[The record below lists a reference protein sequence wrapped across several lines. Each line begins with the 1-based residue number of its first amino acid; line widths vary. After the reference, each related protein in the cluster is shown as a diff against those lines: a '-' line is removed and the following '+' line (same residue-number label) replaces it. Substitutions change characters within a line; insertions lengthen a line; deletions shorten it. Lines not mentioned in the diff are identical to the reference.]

1 MLKKGANPNCTDPGR
16 DSPLI
21 LAIKKN
27 IDNVVLSL
35 LNAGADV
42 SHIGE
47 NGGTVLEVCINQR
60 SSETIVIAV
69 VEKGLTG
76 NTPQSL
82 GQFPLA
88 RLLDEG
94 FSDSLLTVMIENGAN
109 PNFVQHGEDSVLMK
123 AIKEKRYT
131 LCRILIEDGANVN
144 FKNPE
149 GLTAFDIFT

>member
-1 MLKKGANPNCTDPGR
+1 MHILFQGNCW
-16 DSPLI
+16 S
-21 LAIKKN
+21 N
-27 IDNVVLSL
+27 IVDLFFT
-35 LNAGADV
+35 
-42 SHIGE
+42 E
-47 NGGTVLEVCINQR
+47 R

-123 AIKEKRYT
+123 AIKDNRYK
-131 LCRILIEDGANVN
+131 LCRILMEAGADVN

-149 GLTAFDIFT
+149 GLTAFDIFTGNLTNDQVDTEVCYMHY